1 MEAEKFN
8 NYLAYLAVNQQVIT
22 LTPNLVLYS
31 MVLMYTYLN
40 KLWKKHNRA
49 WFKYQTVILSHLHH
63 NTFSEFDAQTENIN
77 YSEVRLIPGRYAGFV
92 INMSK
97 LLTLS
102 LIYNRSGPLLPD
114 YNSMD
119 WLLIEKSVVFDKL
132 QKLLGSAGFDH
143 LAF

>member
-1 MEAEKFN
+1 
-8 NYLAYLAVNQQVIT
+8 
-22 LTPNLVLYS
+22 
-31 MVLMYTYLN
+31 MVLMYKYLN
-40 KLWKKHNRA
+40 KLWKKYNRA
-49 WFKYQTVILSHLHH
+49 SLKYQTVILSHLHN

-77 YSEVRLIPGRYAGFV
+77 YSEVGLILGRYAGFI

-102 LIYNRSGPLLPD
+102 LIYNRSCPLLPD

-119 WLLIEKSVVFDKL
+119 WLLIEKPVVSDEL